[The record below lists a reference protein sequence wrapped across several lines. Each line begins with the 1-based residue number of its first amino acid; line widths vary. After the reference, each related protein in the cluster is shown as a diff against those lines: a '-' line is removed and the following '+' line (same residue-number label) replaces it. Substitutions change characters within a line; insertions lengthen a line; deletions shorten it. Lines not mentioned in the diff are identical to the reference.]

1 MNKCDLLKHTGSMQQ
16 LAYVRPISYSEGRSS
31 NLKAFDVKNN
41 KMSFRVLADKCL
53 DVSEF
58 SYAGVNF
65 SFLSKPGLQGLA
77 HYDTNGAEAQRS
89 IMGGFFFTAGL
100 ENIGAPCISNGMDF
114 PMHGRIRTTPAE
126 HLSSDAFWD
135 NDNYIIR
142 ISGEMREAMLFGE
155 NLVLRRSIETIFG
168 SNSFTLTDE
177 FENQSFRDEP
187 LMLLYHINLG
197 FPFLSENTKFYIPTN
212 NISPRNSDAQG
223 HESEFNIMNPP
234 VDNEPEYV
242 FFHDLKHDA
251 NLNTSVLAV
260 NPDLKLALK
269 ISWNTKYLPHFI
281 QWKSIASGDY
291 VVGLEPANSLVHGR
305 NYYETNGNI
314 HKINSLSK
322 EKNIIIFTVL
332 NGDFEINNSISEVLK
347 IETL

>member
-1 MNKCDLLKHTGSMQQ
+1 MNKCDLLKHVGSIQQ
-16 LAYVRPISYSEGRSS
+16 LAYVRPVTYSEGRSS
-31 NLKAFDVKNN
+31 NLKAFDVKNDR
-41 KMSFRVLADKCL
+41 MSFRVLADKCL

-65 SFLSKPGLQGLA
+65 NFLSKPGLQGLA

-89 IMGGFFFTAGL
+89 IMGGLFFTAGL
-100 ENIGAPCISNGMDF
+100 ENIGGPCNSNGMDF

-126 HLSSDAFWD
+126 HLSSDAFW
-135 NDNYIIR
+135 NDDDYTLR

-155 NLVLRRSIETIFG
+155 NLVLRRSIETVYG
-168 SNSFTLTDE
+168 SKSFTLTDE

-197 FPFLSENTKFYIPTN
+197 FPFLTENTKFYIPTTK
-212 NISPRNSDAQG
+212 ITPRNSDAQG

-242 FFHDLKHDA
+242 FFHELKTDS
-251 NLNTSVLAV
+251 NLNTCVVAV
-260 NPDLKLALK
+260 NPDLKLGLK
-269 ISWNTKYLPHFI
+269 ISWNTKYLPHFL

-305 NYYETNGNI
+305 KYYEDNGNI
-314 HKINSLSK
+314 HKIPSLSK
-322 EKNIIIFTVL
+322 EKNIINFTVL
-332 NGDFEINNSISEVLK
+332 DGDFEINKSISEVL
-347 IETL
+347 